1 MNVTHSPLPWKHYA
15 EDNIICPSNGTGRI
29 LEWTP
34 RSANV
39 SVAERDANA
48 DFIVKAV
55 NAHDSLLASLKAL
68 YGVLD
73 AFGDMPDGLIAPSAW
88 KGYQAEEKLEAAR
101 AALASAGEQV

>member
-48 DFIVKAV
+48 AFIVKAV
-55 NAHDSLLASLKAL
+55 NAHDPMLAALKAANQFCGSL
-68 YGVLD
+68 T
-73 AFGDMPDGLIAPSAW
+73 
-88 KGYQAEEKLEAAR
+88 AEECPDTVHVLIRK
-101 AALASAGEQV
+101 ALAAAGEQV